1 MKKNSSI
8 ENSNVFSNNKF
19 LGAKLWGLGV
29 KHGVVTLPNMF
40 HICKF
45 FS

>member
-19 LGAKLWGLGV
+19 GGGKLCGVGV
-29 KHGVVTLPNMF
+29 KHGVVTL
-40 HICKF
+40 
-45 FS
+45 